1 MPRFFHM
8 AAALTP
14 AARKRPAPDKAGSP
28 ADAGKKKKRARH
40 QQFENI
46 DDYEMLEEIGEGI
59 FGVVAK
65 ARDHRTG
72 ATVAVKWIR
81 GGEFDQDGAPN
92 LAAVVREASFLAT
105 CRGHPGIVQIKNVAK
120 GEETRDLYIVMEL
133 AAPSLRS
140 RLERQQPFS
149 EDETRD
155 AMRQLLQAV
164 EKLHATG
171 TIHRDINPDNIL
183 VGADGALKICGFGCA
198 TPAGDVAGK
207 TFLERLLEGARTQ
220 HQEKLDGTT
229 MQYRSPEQLIWSQWY
244 GPEGDMYAL
253 GCVMAELLT
262 GEPLFTATTEDDM
275 MNQTL
280 DLWDELASMGVEA
293 FDDVIDHLSLAGREV
308 LAGLLSYYSCERL
321 TAAEALKHRWF
332 TEEPPAAVKPE
343 SPGFVPL
350 FTERSIGGDK

>member
-1 MPRFFHM
+1 M
-8 AAALTP
+8 AAALMP

-120 GEETRDLYIVMEL
+120 SEETGDLYIVMEL
-133 AAPSLRS
+133 AGPSLRS
-140 RLERQQPFS
+140 RLEGRPFS

-155 AMRQLLQAV
+155 SMRQLLRAV

-198 TPAGDVAGK
+198 TPARRVGK
-207 TFLERLLEGARTQ
+207 TFLE
-220 HQEKLDGTT
+220 KLQGTT
-229 MQYRSPEQLIWSQWY
+229 MQYRPSEQLIFSQYY
-244 GPEGDMYAL
+244 GPEGDIYAL
-253 GCVMAELLT
+253 GCVMFELLT

-275 MNQTL
+275 IEQTL
-280 DLWDELASMGVEA
+280 DLRDDIVTMGVEA
-293 FDDVIDHLSLAGREV
+293 FDDVMDHLSLAGREV
-308 LAGLLSYYSCERL
+308 LAGLLSYDSWERP
-321 TAAEALKHRWF
+321 TAADALKHRWF
-332 TEEPPAAVKPE
+332 TEETKPPAAVEPE
-343 SPGFVPL
+343 FPGFVVPL
-350 FTERSIGGDK
+350 FTETGEK